1 MSGPVPDLSGP
12 MRLGVRAALVDGA
25 LVEGDVVVAEGRVL
39 EVGVGGGEGA
49 GRGIAVPG
57 FLDLH
62 INGIVGVDFLA
73 AGPEGYAAASAALA
87 ASGVT
92 GYLPTFITSPMGD
105 YPAALAAVAEA
116 MAAEAPGARV
126 LGVHLEGPY
135 LSPAWPGAH
144 DPAQL
149 REPDVAEALALVAGG
164 PVKMMTLAP
173 ERPGGLDL
181 VEALAARG
189 VVVSVGHTDADAA
202 TANAAF
208 DRGARAITHLYNAH
222 RRWTAR
228 DPGVAGAALVRPGV
242 TVQAIVDHVH
252 LAPEAAYAAF
262 LTARERFSLVTDA
275 MEAAGQGDG
284 VYRLGRRE
292 VSVHG
297 ARAELSDGLLAG
309 SVLTMDAAVR
319 NLHACGA
326 TFEQA
331 VWAATGAPAHLLGD
345 PSLGALQVDGIAD
358 VTVLDDD
365 LRVMRTLVAGVER
378 FAAAPVA

>member
-1 MSGPVPDLSGP
+1 
-12 MRLGVRAALVDGA
+12 MRLGVRAALVGGE
-25 LVEGDVVVAEGRVL
+25 LVEGDVVVSEGRVL
-39 EVGVGGGEGA
+39 EVGAGGGGT
-49 GRGIAVPG
+49 GRGVAVPG

-73 AGPEGYAAASAALA
+73 AGPEGYAAAGEALA

-105 YPAALAAVAEA
+105 YPAALDAAAEA
-116 MAAEAPGARV
+116 MAAAAPGARV

-135 LSPAWPGAH
+135 LSPRWPGAH

-149 REPDVAEALALVAGG
+149 REPDVAEALALVESG

-173 ERPGGLDL
+173 ERPNGLDL
-181 VEALAARG
+181 VAALAERG
-189 VVVSVGHTDADAA
+189 VVVSIGHTDADAGV
-202 TANAAF
+202 ANAAF
-208 DRGARAITHLYNAH
+208 DRGARAITHVYNAH

-326 TFEQA
+326 SLAEA
-331 VWAATGAPAHLLGD
+331 VWAATGAPARLLGD
-345 PSLGALQVDGIAD
+345 PSLGVLQVGGPAD
-358 VTVLDDD
+358 VTVLDEE
-365 LRVMRTLVAGVER
+365 LRVVRTLVGGAER
-378 FAAAPVA
+378 FAAAPSASR

>member
-1 MSGPVPDLSGP
+1 MSGSLSVPSGP
-12 MRLGVRAALVDGA
+12 MRLGVNAALVDGE
-25 LVEGDVVVAEGRVL
+25 LVEGDVAIEDGRVV
-39 EVGVGGGEGA
+39 EVGLGGGG
-49 GRGIAVPG
+49 GRGVAVPG

-73 AGPEGYAAASAALA
+73 AGVEGYARAGEALA
-87 ASGVT
+87 ATGVT

-105 YPAALAAVAEA
+105 YPEALRAAEEA
-116 MAAEAPGARV
+116 MASGGAPGARV

-135 LSPAWPGAH
+135 LSPVWPGAH
-144 DPAQL
+144 DPMQL
-149 REPDVAEALALVAGG
+149 REPDVEEALALCGNG

-173 ERPGGLDL
+173 ELVNGLEL
-181 VEALAARG
+181 VEALATRG
-189 VVVSVGHTDADAA
+189 VVVSIGHTDADARVA
-202 TANAAF
+202 DAAF

-228 DPGVAGAALVRPGV
+228 DPGVGGAALIRPGV

-297 ARAELSDGLLAG
+297 ARAELTDGLLAG

-326 TFEQA
+326 SFAQA
-331 VWAATGAPAHLLGD
+331 VGAATAAPARLLGD
-345 PSLGALQVDGIAD
+345 PSLGRLTVGAPAD
-358 VTVLDDD
+358 VTVLDED
-365 LRVMRTLVAGVER
+365 LNVLRTLVGGSER